1 MADEHPSSFVS
12 KDAEI
17 AYWKEQYQGM
27 RERAQTIE
35 IDLLEFQE
43 QSAELEKELEG
54 EVERLEKS
62 CHEFKGRNQ
71 RYIMEAEEW
80 KMKYYDSKKEMNES
94 LSSMTRELDFVKSQQ
109 EKYKSRTRELEQDN
123 DDLERFE
130 RAARSSL
137 RDMESRYSRALERTA
152 ALEAELE
159 EKNQL
164 MIDVQRLKDEL
175 KELNLELNLLR
186 SRQHKANAAQSAAAS
201 SVNGVPM
208 SAVGL
213 PPTPPPGSS
222 SSTVSQNAPNNE
234 VSALP
239 HPTAA
244 GGSARNNVIAGGDG
258 IDNPVRMV
266 QNIMGRVKNLE
277 TRLASC
283 RNMVSP
289 LLAPPGSIR
298 SGIPTPS
305 AKSSLPMN
313 PPGTASGMSPLT
325 RMRMA
330 RARSMRAEI
339 TRRAN
344 TGPPSSSML
353 SRPGTTGG

>member
-1 MADEHPSSFVS
+1 MGDEHPSSFAS

-17 AYWKEQYQGM
+17 AYWKEQYEGM

-62 CHEFKGRNQ
+62 CHELKSRNQ

-186 SRQHKANAAQSAAAS
+186 SRQHKANAAQSTGSAA
-201 SVNGVPM
+201 NGVPT

-222 SSTVSQNAPNNE
+222 SSTTSQNASNNE

-244 GGSARNNVIAGGDG
+244 AGLARSNVIAGGDG

-289 LLAPPGSIR
+289 LLAPPGSVR

-305 AKSSLPMN
+305 AKTSLPMN
-313 PPGTASGMSPLT
+313 PPSAASAMSPLT

-344 TGPPSSSML
+344 TGLPSSSML
-353 SRPGTTGG
+353 SRPGATGG